1 MSNQE
6 ALNDLIQRFA
16 VSALSRERKHEA
28 LNEEIL
34 VGKYTGEFYIKT
46 KDGVVLSADI
56 MNRAKATMND
66 AIRVAELMGMTGDL
80 YRIDFENIQLP
91 CNIDHGDNIMQG
103 EEIQIPVDAKEI
115 LLYLDVDEYD
125 IEGDNITPVY
135 SKGGVKILLEVTING
150 QIQYERLD
158 SDLLNVNATKFP
170 VNIEGASSIRII
182 NVTINKEN
190 KVYTSANAER
200 ALLLHNMYI
209 TINN

>member
-1 MSNQE
+1 
-6 ALNDLIQRFA
+6 
-16 VSALSRERKHEA
+16 
-28 LNEEIL
+28 
-34 VGKYTGEFYIKT
+34 
-46 KDGVVLSADI
+46 
-56 MNRAKATMND
+56 
-66 AIRVAELMGMTGDL
+66 
-80 YRIDFENIQLP
+80 
-91 CNIDHGDNIMQG
+91 MQG

-125 IEGDNITPVY
+125 IEGDNVTPVY

-182 NVTINKEN
+182 NITINKEN

>member
-46 KDGVVLSADI
+46 KDGIVLSADI

-80 YRIDFENIQLP
+80 YRIDFENMQLP
-91 CNIDHGDNIMQG
+91 CNIGHGDNIIQG
-103 EEIQIPVDAKEI
+103 EELQIPVDTKEI

-125 IEGDNITPVY
+125 IEGDKATPVY
-135 SKGGVKILLEVTING
+135 SKGGVKILLEVTIDG

-158 SDLLNVNATKFP
+158 SDLLNINATKFS
-170 VNIEGASSIRII
+170 VNIEGASSVRII
-182 NVTINKEN
+182 NVTINKED
-190 KVYTSANAER
+190 KVYTTSNAER